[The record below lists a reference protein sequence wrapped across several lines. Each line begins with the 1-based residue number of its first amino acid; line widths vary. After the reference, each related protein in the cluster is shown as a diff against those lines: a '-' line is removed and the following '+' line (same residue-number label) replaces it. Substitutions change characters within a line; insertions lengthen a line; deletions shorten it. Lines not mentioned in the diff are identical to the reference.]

1 MHSFVVNITPVPLVA
16 GIFRARS
23 TPDRPGGERP
33 KPHGRRPGGPGEA
46 GGRRSCPRRG
56 AAARV
61 TCAASFPDPLL
72 SSQPHR
78 RSCPWLQRTCRTR
91 RRRARRAPSPASS
104 RPCRRGY
111 RFPSSSSPPAPS
123 PRWAIHWAS
132 SSRTNNVP
140 GPSGRSATSPAP
152 GCRTLESFVSRN
164 FPRRESSQ
172 TRRLESSPV

>member
-61 TCAASFPDPLL
+61 TS
-72 SSQPHR
+72 
-78 RSCPWLQRTCRTR
+78 
-91 RRRARRAPSPASS
+91 
-104 RPCRRGY
+104 G
-111 RFPSSSSPPAPS
+111 
-123 PRWAIHWAS
+123 
-132 SSRTNNVP
+132 
-140 GPSGRSATSPAP
+140 SGRMPP
-152 GCRTLESFVSRN
+152 
-164 FPRRESSQ
+164 
-172 TRRLESSPV
+172 